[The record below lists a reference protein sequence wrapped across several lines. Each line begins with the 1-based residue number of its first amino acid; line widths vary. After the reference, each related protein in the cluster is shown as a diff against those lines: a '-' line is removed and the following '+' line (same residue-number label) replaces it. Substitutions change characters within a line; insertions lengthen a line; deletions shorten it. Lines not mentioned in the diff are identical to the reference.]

1 VSSQSPPSS
10 SPPDPGVNA
19 PKRLDL
25 DRYDA
30 PRSYHASR
38 AFAEMSVQRAQ
49 VAAAA
54 KKKSARSKVW
64 LAAIAIVVVSALA
77 GAVLARHYV

>member
-1 VSSQSPPSS
+1 
-10 SPPDPGVNA
+10 
-19 PKRLDL
+19 LDL

-38 AFAEMSVQRAQ
+38 AFAEMSAARAE
-49 VAAAA
+49 ALER
-54 KKKSARSKVW
+54 KKRRRRSKVW
-64 LAAIAIVVVSALA
+64 LAAVAVVVVTAVA

>member
-1 VSSQSPPSS
+1 
-10 SPPDPGVNA
+10 
-19 PKRLDL
+19 
-25 DRYDA
+25 
-30 PRSYHASR
+30 
-38 AFAEMSVQRAQ
+38 MSVQRAQ